1 MSTSFAATPGAV
13 IPPPPAGFHAL
24 LDRMIADPARHGRF
38 VNTLSLM
45 EYIGARKILKSQ
57 PAAGFTVELLA
68 HVSEEIRHAHVLKRL
83 ALKLHPAL
91 ETYAPGFLLAPAA
104 ASGYMQAVDRA
115 AEADLALSGG
125 GAQPWVN
132 YLYTTLLVE
141 ERAGGFYPAYAERLA
156 PLGHAGVIQGILR
169 EEENHLRQVVDHLL
183 HDDPEGRA
191 RLNRLRAVET
201 GAFEKWLAELQK
213 AA

>member
-1 MSTSFAATPGAV
+1 MSTQFSAAAGAV
-13 IPPPPAGFHAL
+13 IPAPPPGFAAL
-24 LDRMIADPARHGRF
+24 LERVIAEPARHARF

-57 PAAGFTVELLA
+57 PAAGFTLELLA

-83 ALKLHPAL
+83 ALKLDPAV
-91 ETYAPGFLLAPAA
+91 ETYAPEFLLAPAA

-115 AEADLALSGG
+115 AEADLAATGNA
-125 GAQPWVN
+125 AQPWVN

-156 PLGHAGVIQGILR
+156 PLGHAAVIQGILR

-183 HDDPEGRA
+183 RDDADGRA
-191 RLNRLRAVET
+191 RLDRLRVVEAT
-201 GAFEKWLAELQK
+201 AFEKWLTEMQH

>member
-1 MSTSFAATPGAV
+1 MSTQFSAGAGAV
-13 IPPPPAGFHAL
+13 IPPPPPGFAAL
-24 LDRMIADPARHGRF
+24 LDRVIAEPARHARF

-57 PAAGFTVELLA
+57 PAAGFTLELLA

-83 ALKLHPAL
+83 ALKLDPAV
-91 ETYAPGFLLAPAA
+91 ETYAPEFLLAPAA
-104 ASGYMQAVDRA
+104 ASGYMQSVDRA
-115 AEADLALSGG
+115 AEADLVATGA

-183 HDDPEGRA
+183 RDDADGRA
-191 RLNRLRAVET
+191 RLDRLRAVEAS
-201 GAFEKWLAELQK
+201 AFEKWLTELQK
-213 AA
+213 AK

>member
-1 MSTSFAATPGAV
+1 MQFSAAAGAV
-13 IPPPPAGFHAL
+13 IPPPPPGFQAL
-24 LDRMIADPARHGRF
+24 LDRVIAEPARHGRF
-38 VNTLSLM
+38 ANTLSLM

-83 ALKLHPAL
+83 ALKLNPAV
-91 ETYAPGFLLAPAA
+91 ETYAPECLLAPTA

-115 AEADLALSGG
+115 AEADLAATGD
-125 GAQPWVN
+125 GAQTWVN

-141 ERAGGFYPAYAERLA
+141 ERAGGFYPAYAERLL

-169 EEENHLRQVVDHLL
+169 EEENHLRQVIDHLL
-183 HDDPEGRA
+183 RDDREGRA
-191 RLNRLRAVET
+191 RLDRLRALEAR
-201 GAFEKWLAELQK
+201 AFEKWMQELRQ